1 MPLGSSL
8 RTAFSPDVTSKHP
21 DRRQS
26 PRYDMSGGV
35 YLMED
40 GAEPTKV
47 GMVRDIS
54 LGGAYVAS
62 QDDLPTDRMLKLQ
75 FKIGADFEMSGH
87 VCRKDRQGFAVLF
100 EREETPES

>member
-8 RTAFSPDVTSKHP
+8 RSAFSPDAAPKHP
-21 DRRQS
+21 DRRNS
-26 PRYDMSGGV
+26 PRYDMAGAV
-35 YLMED
+35 YLLSD
-40 GAEPTKV
+40 GVEPLKV

-62 QDDLPTDRMLKLQ
+62 QEDLPTDKILKLQ

-87 VCRKDRQGFAVLF
+87 VCRKDRNGFAMNF
-100 EREETPES
+100 QSEE

>member
-1 MPLGSSL
+1 MPLGSVKS
-8 RTAFSPDVTSKHP
+8 AFSPDATPKHP

-35 YLMED
+35 YLIVE
-40 GAEPTKV
+40 GAEPAKV
-47 GMVRDIS
+47 GMIRDIS

-62 QDDLPTDRMLKLQ
+62 QGDLPADKLIKLQ

-87 VCRKDRQGFAVLF
+87 ICRKDRGGFAVVF
-100 EREETPES
+100 EEEA